1 MSYKVAVGYFS
12 SKWIKDVAAGVAQ
25 FASNGGNACWLI
37 SPQLTK
43 EDYNALLEGEVNSD
57 LSERLFKK
65 SFQELFDSLKEETLA
80 TISWLITDGI
90 LKFRIAV
97 PCNNLDGIMHSKMGV
112 FEDDYGN
119 KVAFSGSYNLTG
131 SAKGNWERIDVFS
144 SYFSEESALRTQDI
158 ESDFDMMW
166 NGYDRNLKVFT
177 PSQSC
182 LKPFL
187 DFTQNTQRPYK
198 KPCRFSIP
206 KHFLNEKGEI
216 RPYQIEAVNKWF
228 KANGRGIFC
237 MATGSGKTVTALSAV
252 VKLADYVDNNQT
264 NLFVLIVVPYIH
276 LAMQWCDEITSF
288 GFNPIKCFDGV
299 SKWGQQLSQSLTSS
313 LIQKKEE
320 LR

>member
-1 MSYKVAVGYFS
+1 MAVGYFS

-131 SAKGNWERIDVFS
+131 SAKGNWERIDVF
-144 SYFSEESALRTQDI
+144 
-158 ESDFDMMW
+158 
-166 NGYDRNLKVFT
+166 
-177 PSQSC
+177 
-182 LKPFL
+182 FL
-187 DFTQNTQRPYK
+187 
-198 KPCRFSIP
+198 
-206 KHFLNEKGEI
+206 
-216 RPYQIEAVNKWF
+216 
-228 KANGRGIFC
+228 
-237 MATGSGKTVTALSAV
+237 
-252 VKLADYVDNNQT
+252 
-264 NLFVLIVVPYIH
+264 LF
-276 LAMQWCDEITSF
+276 
-288 GFNPIKCFDGV
+288 
-299 SKWGQQLSQSLTSS
+299 
-313 LIQKKEE
+313 
-320 LR
+320 